1 MARRAMGRVYRSN
14 ATIQGG
20 VSPLVRPVAY
30 NCGLRAQCHRMLS
43 TFKRHKQS
51 RKSPKQLQNKQ
62 NIWRNKLEKVPR
74 KGPEGKYGKSK
85 AEKRSY
91 YQNFKRQKRAE
102 KSTKHTATADKFDA
116 PKHLVPQLMS
126 QERRNEIATLGDEAD
141 ILSHF
146 TAGNDVLASQESHM
160 TKLYDLL
167 LKNREWN
174 KKTQRGYSIHS
185 CTGETSKLYFE
196 IDELL
201 YKTDPNSKDFIDLLE
216 NVVVPKV
223 YDHLGTLAELGEKH
237 LRNKNER
244 KYESIVHDQN
254 YLYAKLVESYA
265 TYASYRNE
273 NLQVQQEYFDRA
285 IGIYKEM

>member
-1 MARRAMGRVYRSN
+1 MGRVYRSN

-20 VSPLVRPVAY
+20 GSPLVRPVAY

-126 QERRNEIATLGDEAD
+126 QERRNELATLGDEAD
-141 ILSHF
+141 ILALHSRERCF
-146 TAGNDVLASQESHM
+146 GFGEPYDKAM
-160 TKLYDLL
+160 TSVEEP
-167 LKNREWN
+167 RME
-174 KKTQRGYSIHS
+174 KKTQQGVDSFLHRGNFH
-185 CTGETSKLYFE
+185 
-196 IDELL
+196 
-201 YKTDPNSKDFIDLLE
+201 
-216 NVVVPKV
+216 VV
-223 YDHLGTLAELGEKH
+223 
-237 LRNKNER
+237 
-244 KYESIVHDQN
+244 
-254 YLYAKLVESYA
+254 
-265 TYASYRNE
+265 
-273 NLQVQQEYFDRA
+273 F
-285 IGIYKEM
+285 